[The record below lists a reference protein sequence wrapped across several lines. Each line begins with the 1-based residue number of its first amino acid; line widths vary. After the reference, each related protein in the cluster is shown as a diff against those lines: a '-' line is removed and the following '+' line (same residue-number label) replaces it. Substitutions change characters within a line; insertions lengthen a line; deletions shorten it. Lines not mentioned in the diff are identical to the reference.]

1 MRRFMKT
8 LPKNVWILTIAQ
20 SLVMAVSSLVVF
32 VGGIVGAGL
41 APSEKLATLPVAA
54 MIVGTAISVLPVT
67 GLMQR
72 LGRRNS
78 FSFILAFS
86 ISNALA
92 TAYALHFES
101 FYFFCFNA
109 LLFGVTNACVMQF
122 RFAAMESVSVELI
135 PNAASAVLIGGIA
148 AAFVGPEIALAGR
161 NLYETEF
168 AGSFFLLAG
177 VFLVAFVVLR
187 FFRNVPIKKSEMDEG
202 PRPLKEISSQ
212 RVFWVALTSAATGYM
227 IMSFIMTAT
236 PVSMN
241 IMDHHSL
248 SSTKWVIQS
257 HIIAMY
263 APSVITG
270 FLIRKV
276 GISGMMI
283 SGLVIYVLCI
293 AIAFAGHDLINYWV
307 SLIFL
312 GLGWNFLFIGGTSLL
327 PLSYRPAERFRVQAL
342 NDFVVFGSQAIASL
356 SAGWLVFAIG
366 WESMLIVVIPIIVL
380 QGGIVLR
387 SAGQP

>member
-1 MRRFMKT
+1 
-8 LPKNVWILTIAQ
+8 
-20 SLVMAVSSLVVF
+20 
-32 VGGIVGAGL
+32 
-41 APSEKLATLPVAA
+41 
-54 MIVGTAISVLPVT
+54 
-67 GLMQR
+67 
-72 LGRRNS
+72 
-78 FSFILAFS
+78 
-86 ISNALA
+86 
-92 TAYALHFES
+92 
-101 FYFFCFNA
+101 
-109 LLFGVTNACVMQF
+109 
-122 RFAAMESVSVELI
+122 
-135 PNAASAVLIGGIA
+135 
-148 AAFVGPEIALAGR
+148 
-161 NLYETEF
+161 
-168 AGSFFLLAG
+168 
-177 VFLVAFVVLR
+177 
-187 FFRNVPIKKSEMDEG
+187 
-202 PRPLKEISSQ
+202 
-212 RVFWVALTSAATGYM
+212 
-227 IMSFIMTAT
+227 
-236 PVSMN
+236 
-241 IMDHHSL
+241 
-248 SSTKWVIQS
+248 
-257 HIIAMY
+257 MY